1 MRVARCVAR
10 RSLPLL
16 CVVPLVPLVPLM
28 ALVALVALAPLVA
41 QSATSQPREAVAS
54 VADIA
59 IAQGRLGDAEEALF
73 AASSRAPHEPSA
85 RGALGIFLASRGRL
99 KVGAVLLDE
108 ARRFGGDAGVI
119 DAHLARIYAW
129 LGDWSAVAALQH
141 APMSAVERDRVK
153 WLAVN
158 APARSGPD
166 SVVVA
171 LEPNEAA
178 GFGRIALAIG
188 GVTLLADIDPN
199 IEGLVLPS
207 TPEVAGE
214 AQQFGMRDSASVA
227 AIYSVGIG
235 GIRLTNVSANL
246 SPSASPAIGLGV
258 LAALVPTFDAGAHSL
273 TLHQQAAPAPGDA
286 LPILL
291 AFPGVKFVA
300 RAGQP
305 PVPMESAAGR
315 AALRGTRWTFDVR
328 RGAILV
334 QR

>member
-1 MRVARCVAR
+1 MTHGAR
-10 RSLPLL
+10 RVVREWVAAL
-16 CVVPLVPLVPLM
+16 C
-28 ALVALVALAPLVA
+28 LAPLWLAPLAPLAA
-41 QSATSQPREAVAS
+41 QGATGQPRETAAS
-54 VADIA
+54 AADIA
-59 IAQGRLGDAEEALF
+59 IAQGRLGDAEQALF

-108 ARRFGGDAGVI
+108 ARRFGGDAVVI

-129 LGDWSAVAALQH
+129 LGDWPAVAGLQH

-153 WLAVN
+153 WLAAN
-158 APARSGPD
+158 APANSGAD
-166 SVVVA
+166 SAVVA

-188 GVTLLADIDPN
+188 GVTLQADIDPN
-199 IEGLVLPS
+199 IEGLLLPS
-207 TPEVAGE
+207 TAEVTGE
-214 AQQFGMRDSASVA
+214 AQQFGMHDSTSVA
-227 AIYSVGIG
+227 VIYSVRIG
-235 GIRLTNVSANL
+235 GVRLTNVSASL
-246 SPSASPAIGLGV
+246 SPSATPAIGLGV
-258 LAALVPTFDAGAHSL
+258 LAALTPTFDAGAHSL
-273 TLHQQAAPAPGDA
+273 TVRRQAPPPLGDP

-291 AFPGVKFVA
+291 AFPGVKLVA
-300 RAGQP
+300 RAGQA